1 MAVIEGV
8 CRIVGGVDT
17 HKDLHVA
24 AIVDEQD
31 RIIGT
36 RSFATTRQGYRQM
49 LAWMRS
55 FGVLQRIGI
64 ESTGSYGAGLLRFMQ
79 QAKVTVLEVTTPDK
93 QDRRRRG
100 KNDDL
105 DAQNAP
111 CRLCRPADRDAAKPG
126 RHDRS
131 LRVLAG
137 LPEDGGER
145 QAYRPADDPQHDRL
159 RPRWPARSTAQP
171 HPPSCSSSVRYRLV
185 ATPTA
190 ASSPLIATWDS
201 GFHESASNPSPA
213 VTSSC
218 MTRSQISTR

>member
-64 ESTGSYGAGLLRFMQ
+64 ESTGSYAPLSPPTFTIEKQIFEIACQLNGIDKATREAGTRVLRDAGRIDLTAEGSIAVLGATT
-79 QAKVTVLEVTTPDK
+79 QAVLEAAVEVFEDQGPTSDEEAILELSEHVSGRPVKRTEAEEYISDTHK
-93 QDRRRRG
+93 LKKADVASLI
-100 KNDDL
+100 DL
-105 DAQNAP
+105 
-111 CRLCRPADRDAAKPG
+111 
-126 RHDRS
+126 S
-131 LRVLAG
+131 
-137 LPEDGGER
+137 
-145 QAYRPADDPQHDRL
+145 
-159 RPRWPARSTAQP
+159 RSTALIDQEGEAGERILFNS
-171 HPPSCSSSVRYRLV
+171 HTFRDGKY
-185 ATPTA
+185 AQKA
-190 ASSPLIATWDS
+190 PL
-201 GFHESASNPSPA
+201 E
-213 VTSSC
+213 
-218 MTRSQISTR
+218 